1 MISAK
6 GAAAV
11 DMMLPGN
18 IAMPGMLIGPE
29 EARMILPLPEPT
41 ESGGG
46 RQRIFDNGLVMAIA
60 RGGRQTG
67 RDVWKGSHVMQRYL
81 SANRAEL
88 VAGKRAVELG
98 AGAGYLS
105 MSTHLL
111 GSSLCVH
118 TDKFLELSA
127 SNVHTNDC
135 LLQAATGTFVRCAC
149 DWDEVQRTG
158 ALPPALAISGGFD
171 LILAADCLYY
181 DEKYAHSLVAV
192 LALLLPHCEPG
203 VRASVALLCQSYR
216 GAPDVEK
223 VFFEAVAREG
233 LGCALVSQEE
243 LSPDRVAL
251 KRLNC
256 AIWRLWREAP
266 PAPAMSLH
274 PAAPPQHQP
283 LLDLRRV
290 QHVEDDSIRTQW
302 VFRPYSPQEVEPAR

>member
-1 MISAK
+1 
-6 GAAAV
+6 
-11 DMMLPGN
+11 MMLPRGN
-18 IAMPGMLIGPE
+18 FAPPE

-46 RQRIFDNGLVMAIA
+46 RQRIFDNGLVMTIA
-60 RGGRQTG
+60 RGGCQTG
-67 RDVWKGSHVMQRYL
+67 GDVWKGSYVMQRYL

-88 VAGKRAVELG
+88 VAGKRVVELG

-105 MSTHLL
+105 MSTHLW
-111 GSSLCVH
+111 GSSLCVL

-127 SNVHTNDC
+127 SNVHTNDG
-135 LLQAATGTFVRCAC
+135 LLQAATGTFVCCAC

-181 DEKYAHSLVAV
+181 HERYAHSLVAV
-192 LALLLPHCEPG
+192 LALLLPHCEPRAG
-203 VRASVALLCQSYR
+203 ARASVALLCQSYR

-223 VFFEAVAREG
+223 VFFEEATREG

-274 PAAPPQHQP
+274 PAEAPQHQP

-290 QHVEDDSIRTQW
+290 QRVDDDSIRTQW
-302 VFRPYSPQEVEPAR
+302 AFRPSSTLQEVERAR

>member
-1 MISAK
+1 
-6 GAAAV
+6 
-11 DMMLPGN
+11 
-18 IAMPGMLIGPE
+18 MPGMLIGPE

-158 ALPPALAISGGFD
+158 ALPPQLA
-171 LILAADCLYY
+171 
-181 DEKYAHSLVAV
+181 
-192 LALLLPHCEPG
+192 
-203 VRASVALLCQSYR
+203 VALISSWQQTVCTMTRSMHTRSWRCLRCCYLIASQAYERAWRCSANR
-216 GAPDVEK
+216 IA
-223 VFFEAVAREG
+223 ARPT
-233 LGCALVSQEE
+233 SRK
-243 LSPDRVAL
+243 S
-251 KRLNC
+251 
-256 AIWRLWREAP
+256 
-266 PAPAMSLH
+266 S
-274 PAAPPQHQP
+274 
-283 LLDLRRV
+283 LRRSRAR
-290 QHVEDDSIRTQW
+290 DSGAHLCLRRSSHQT
-302 VFRPYSPQEVEPAR
+302 ARRSRG